1 MAPMVNS
8 LAGPLGYRR
17 VDESWGVAARPGDL
31 RVTADGQAVP
41 PPAATRSSPDPVP
54 AGSLLVS
61 ERLQSGLRGLGDS
74 FDAGWKPYSEE
85 SFVLVALAPS
95 DTDGDAWWL
104 VDPAA
109 RKVLSGSGTCDE
121 DARWTVIA
129 PAVTWEQ
136 VIRDG
141 VNIGTAF
148 RRQGMRYQDR
158 GDGPP
163 GSVIAESRV
172 AMLGD
177 LLGITSWRPSASAVP
192 LTRDGT

>member
-1 MAPMVNS
+1 
-8 LAGPLGYRR
+8 
-17 VDESWGVAARPGDL
+17 
-31 RVTADGQAVP
+31 
-41 PPAATRSSPDPVP
+41 
-54 AGSLLVS
+54 
-61 ERLQSGLRGLGDS
+61 LQSGLRGLGDS

-109 RKVLSGSGTCDE
+109 RKVLSGSGTCGE

-129 PAVTWEQ
+129 PAATWEQ

-141 VNIGTAF
+141 LNIGTAF

-177 LLGITSWRPSASAVP
+177 LLGITSWRPGAPAVP
-192 LTRDGT
+192 LTPDGT